1 MLCFLSCLVFIHW
14 DFARR
19 QILLYLLEDAEVGK
33 GTTDVK
39 LDQLHGGL
47 FVVRILIVTTRPTTP
62 QPVLGP
68 VIIHSMK
75 ILYSFDNV

>member
-1 MLCFLSCLVFIHW
+1 MLCFLSCLVFIRW

-19 QILLYLLEDAEVGK
+19 QILLYLLEDAEVWK

-47 FVVRILIVTTRPTTP
+47 FVVRILIVTTRPTTS

-75 ILYSFDNV
+75 ILYHFDHD